1 MGARLTEDIESALAM
16 RSAKMS
22 LASIAR
28 TVERSEAWVTRQF
41 ELAEEKA
48 ARDAD
53 AEERA
58 RVQRLARA
66 EAFRLA
72 QERGRA
78 TRAARK
84 AAEAE
89 AKTCSIDAADYSAG
103 VVERTFRTA
112 NGFGAAVRVGDEVG
126 RLLFVETRAGRLE
139 IGQRVEPLVCIWTLY
154 VDDVAVE
161 R

>member
-48 ARDAD
+48 ARDA
-53 AEERA
+53 
-58 RVQRLARA
+58 
-66 EAFRLA
+66 
-72 QERGRA
+72 
-78 TRAARK
+78 
-84 AAEAE
+84 EAE

-126 RLLFVETRAGRLE
+126 RLLFVETR
-139 IGQRVEPLVCIWTLY
+139 
-154 VDDVAVE
+154 
-161 R
+161 